1 VATFQWLKSIGVNG
15 ADTNELNTSVRLA
28 NVKSFKKIKLIIDF
42 FFDFELNDRIIK
54 VYLLFLFFSFFFN
67 SLSWS

>member
-1 VATFQWLKSIGVNG
+1 LKSIGVNG

-54 VYLLFLFFSFFFN
+54 V
-67 SLSWS
+67 